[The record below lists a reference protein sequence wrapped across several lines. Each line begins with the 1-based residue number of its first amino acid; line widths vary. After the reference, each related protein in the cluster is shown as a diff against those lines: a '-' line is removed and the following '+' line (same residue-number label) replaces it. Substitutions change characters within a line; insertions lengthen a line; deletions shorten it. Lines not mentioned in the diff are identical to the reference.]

1 MIFFGCIIVILTF
14 AAIIKKMEA
23 RMVLFAAGFI
33 MCIAGGTTFAAIEVF
48 AKTMVH
54 SSLVPTICTV
64 MGFSYV
70 MKLTECDKHL
80 VTSISGVI
88 THSKFILL
96 PLAVLLT
103 WWINIAIP
111 SAAGCA
117 AAVGSI
123 LIPTLISAG
132 VHPAMA
138 GSAVL
143 AGTWGSAISPG

>member
-70 MKLTECDKHL
+70 MKLTEWGCE
-80 VTSISGVI
+80 I
-88 THSKFILL
+88 T
-96 PLAVLLT
+96 PL
-103 WWINIAIP
+103 
-111 SAAGCA
+111 
-117 AAVGSI
+117 
-123 LIPTLISAG
+123 
-132 VHPAMA
+132 
-138 GSAVL
+138 
-143 AGTWGSAISPG
+143 